1 MTTAAIPRPE
11 PSEYV
16 PYYETYLSKVPKGDL
31 LTLLENQRRETQ
43 QLLSGLS
50 EAKALHRYAPGKWS
64 IKEVVGHLMDTERV
78 FCYRA
83 LAFGRADA
91 NPLPGFDEKAW
102 VPPGRFD
109 ARPLKDLAAE
119 LDAVRRATIALFS
132 GLDADALER
141 RGTANNNPIT
151 VRALAWIIVG
161 HERHHGGSVTWH
173 EPGDLPV
180 PRRSGG
186 AGRYRQLRHPQLPIR
201 ERRGAARAAAPLPHA
216 RPAAARCRWSGAQC
230 RPASPRHGR
239 VGRAVPVTAVRRRA
253 VRPRPTARYRHA
265 RPDPARQRRTRP
277 LLQAERRAARAIPA
291 LRLRGHGHGPVPP
304 RHGRAARES

>member
-31 LTLLENQRRETQ
+31 LKLLEDQRRETQ
-43 QLLSGLS
+43 QLLAGLS

-64 IKEVVGHLMDTERV
+64 IKEVVGHLMDSERV

-109 ARPLKDLAAE
+109 GRALKDLAAE

-132 GLDADALER
+132 GLNADALAR
-141 RGTANNNPIT
+141 HGTANNNPIT
-151 VRALAWIIVG
+151 VRALAWIIAG
-161 HERHHGGSVTWH
+161 HERHHVGIV
-173 EPGDLPV
+173 
-180 PRRSGG
+180 
-186 AGRYRQLRHPQLPIR
+186 R
-201 ERRGAARAAAPLPHA
+201 ERYLA
-216 RPAAARCRWSGAQC
+216 
-230 RPASPRHGR
+230 
-239 VGRAVPVTAVRRRA
+239 
-253 VRPRPTARYRHA
+253 
-265 RPDPARQRRTRP
+265 
-277 LLQAERRAARAIPA
+277 
-291 LRLRGHGHGPVPP
+291 
-304 RHGRAARES
+304 